1 MKHIVALLIFLS
13 STVGYS
19 QITDCSKTCIV
30 EVYENGTPFFGVRVT
45 RACQQK
51 GAIVYEIIDNSPA
64 EIAGLELGD
73 RIIFFNGIEV
83 ENYLHLVDIVQS
95 SSTDQVVKFEVMRNG
110 KSLSFRTQLTAGEA
124 KLVQKEICC
133 DDIVNENLG
142 QIHIYP
148 NPSQGDITLSYE
160 LMTSGQYQV
169 DILDISGK
177 LVFHETNALKE
188 NGQIQLDLNLL
199 KRGVY
204 QLVLSNE
211 QQRYVKSLVIN

>member
-1 MKHIVALLIFLS
+1 MKQLVAGLFILS
-13 STVGYS
+13 SSLGFS
-19 QITDCSKTCIV
+19 QNSDCSSTCTI
-30 EVYENGTPFFGVRVT
+30 EVYENGSAFFGVRVT
-45 RACQQK
+45 RACQQH

-73 RIIFFNGIEV
+73 RIISFNGIEV

-95 SSTDQVVKFEVMRNG
+95 SSTDQVLEFEVMRNG
-110 KSLSFRTQLTAGEA
+110 KLLTFRTQLIAGEA
-124 KLVQKEICC
+124 KLVKKEICC
-133 DDIVNENLG
+133 DDMVHESMG

-160 LMTSGQYQV
+160 LMKTGQYRI
-169 DILDISGK
+169 DILDVSGK
-177 LVFHETNALKE
+177 LVYHETNTLNE
-188 NGQIQLDLNLL
+188 NGQIQFDLNLL

-204 QLVLSNE
+204 QLMLSNE